1 MTESAFGYMLRY
13 LSIPVRTIGTTRVV
27 AVRKYK
33 SGDVW
38 NTNYPKLVY
47 ADLRRFLKK
56 EPPYA
61 HHDHGYTGEWFSA
74 RDHPSQVIY
83 MPEGRLHNCFNGK
96 GTAEAF
102 GKALQ
107 LIDYY
112 LMKADLPLKTLGWSR
127 AVTLQEFADYYL
139 GLDCN
144 GFVGSYFAASFPG
157 STIGPDTHC
166 NDYDNAAH
174 LGVKRMKL
182 SEIRARDV
190 LVREG
195 AGGTRHVALI
205 DSVTLGSSGDTV
217 SILLVQSASSEGGL
231 CAANK
236 QLKWL
241 KAPAVKKAETQSV
254 ISVDVLSGYEF
265 NYAIGFPF
273 AA

>member
-1 MTESAFGYMLRY
+1 MF
-13 LSIPVRTIGTTRVV
+13 
-27 AVRKYK
+27 
-33 SGDVW
+33 
-38 NTNYPKLVY
+38 N
-47 ADLRRFLKK
+47 
-56 EPPYA
+56 
-61 HHDHGYTGEWFSA
+61 A
-74 RDHPSQVIY
+74 RDHPSLNIY
-83 MPEGRLHNCFNGK
+83 MPDGRLHNCFNGK
-96 GTAEAF
+96 GTPEAF

-112 LMKADLPLKTLGWSR
+112 LMKADLPLKKLGWSR

-144 GFVGSYFAASFPG
+144 GFVGSYFAANFST

-174 LGVKRMKL
+174 LGVKRIDPG
-182 SEIRARDV
+182 EIRARDV

-195 AGGTRHVALI
+195 GSGTRHVALI
-205 DSVTLGSSGDTV
+205 ESATPAGSDMV
-217 SILLVQSASSEGGL
+217 NILLVQSASSQGGL
-231 CAANK
+231 CAGFK

-241 KAPAVKKAETQSV
+241 KKPAAKKSEAASV
-254 ISVDVLSGYEF
+254 ISVDVVSGYEF